1 MSLLLAL
8 EVALSAST
16 AISVLS
22 VAPVLRRLLRRT
34 TIEDV
39 TPEWVESFSVERYRP
54 MLGLLAKEDFAFLSR
69 QPGFDSSIY
78 KKLRRERLSIFEQY
92 LARLILDF
100 KKLHITA
107 RYFVAQSEQD
117 RSDTAM
123 KLVRLRWAF
132 FVSVLELQLQL
143 QLCRLGLGTV
153 EARLVVS
160 KLQQMS
166 DQLAAITLP
175 QPA

>member
-1 MSLLLAL
+1 LLLAL

-16 AISVLS
+16 AVSVLS
-22 VAPVLRRLLRRT
+22 VGPVLRRLLRRT

-39 TPEWVESFSVERYRP
+39 TPEWVESFSVDRYRP
-54 MLGLLAKEDFAFLSR
+54 MLGLLANEDFAFLSR

-92 LARLILDF
+92 LSRLILDF
-100 KKLHITA
+100 KKLHATA
-107 RYFVAQSEQD
+107 RYFVARSEED
-117 RSDTAM
+117 RSDIAL
-123 KLVRLRWAF
+123 KLIRLRWAF
-132 FVSVLELQLQL
+132 AVSVIEVHFQL
-143 QLCRLGLGTV
+143 QLCRVGIGTV
-153 EARLVVS
+153 EARMVVT

-166 DQLAAITLP
+166 DQLSALTLP